1 MNQKKI
7 LVVDDEPEIS
17 DFLEKVLSKY
27 GYSVTTLTDPI
38 KALEEIKN
46 KSYNLLITDIR
57 MPGMTGLELIEKTHS
72 LNLAQP
78 LEVVVISAHA
88 TVDTAIECMRKGAI
102 DYLVK
107 PFEIKEILA
116 TVEKALATQELKSRL
131 VSMEE
136 MDKLKDEFISTVTH
150 ELKTPLMAIQ
160 GAAELLGMRDA
171 NTKFGDKEGK
181 TEESTAANPPAI
193 RCEEEI
199 KKFSDIVLRQTNK
212 MKHLID
218 DLLDSARIDAHR
230 LVLNKVSVEFN
241 TLVNEAISEVR
252 PLADSKCISINY
264 KSCYAGDLIIRCDPR
279 QIKRALNNILVNAIK
294 YTAAGGHVNI
304 EIPLRKNSSEL
315 MVTVQDT
322 GIGLKEENLDKIFE
336 KFYRV
341 ETVPSEGVAGGFGL
355 GLSIAKKI
363 IELHSG
369 KIWAESEGPG
379 KGARF
384 IFILPV
390 ESE

>member
-136 MDKLKDEFISTVTH
+136 LDKLKDEFISTVTH

-160 GAAELLGMRDA
+160 GAAELLGMRDN
-171 NTKFGDKEGK
+171 NTKFRDQEEK
-181 TEESTAANPPAI
+181 TDNTASVSSAI
-193 RCEEEI
+193 PREEEI

-264 KSCYAGDLIIRCDPR
+264 KSCYAGDLIVHCDPR
-279 QIKRALNNILVNAIK
+279 QIKKVLNNILVNAIK

-341 ETVPSEGVAGGFGL
+341 ETVPSEGVVGGFGL

-363 IELHSG
+363 IELHNG